1 MIKRKDYISPTVK
14 TVVFKVEKG
23 FDNSCY
29 NTQHNPDLEIRVS
42 DNSGSSLLEGYTT
55 QSDNNIFH

>member
-29 NTQHNPDLEIRVS
+29 NTRHNQDLEIRVS
-42 DNSGSSLLEGYTT
+42 DNSGSSPLERYTT
-55 QSDNNIFH
+55 QSDNIFH